1 MIHLGI
7 NIDHIATLRQARQGV
22 EPDPVWAASIC
33 ELAGAYNI
41 TVHLREDRRHI
52 QSRDLVLLRET
63 VKSKL
68 NLEMGNNSQI
78 LREALAVK
86 PDQVTLVPERR
97 EELTTEGGLNVIK
110 HRSSL
115 LSSIQKLQKKGIETG
130 VFIEPD
136 EDQVKASSEI
146 GVSFVEFHTGRFANA
161 KNLKV
166 QEKELILLCQA
177 AEEAHGL
184 NLHVH
189 AGHGLNFLNIH
200 PIKKMPYLEEVN
212 IGHAIISRAVFM
224 GLQNAVQ
231 EMLNLL
237 RVPSPL

>member
-1 MIHLGI
+1 MIHLGV
-7 NIDHIATLRQARQGV
+7 NIDHIATLRQVRRGV
-22 EPDPVWAASIC
+22 EPDPIWAAAVC
-33 ELAGAYNI
+33 ELAGAHNI
-41 TVHLREDRRHI
+41 TIHLREDRRHI
-52 QSRDLVLLRET
+52 QSRDLAILRKT

-68 NLEMGNNSQI
+68 NLEMGNASEV

-115 LSSIQKLQKKGIETG
+115 LNSIQKLQKKRIESG
-130 VFIEPD
+130 VFIAPD
-136 EDQVKASSEI
+136 QGQVKASYEV
-146 GVSFVEFHTGRFANA
+146 GATFVEFHTGCFANA

-177 AEEAHGL
+177 AEEAHHLGL
-184 NLHVH
+184 KVH

-200 PIKKMPYLEEVN
+200 SIKRIPYLEEVN
-212 IGHAIISRAVFM
+212 IGHAIISRAVFT
-224 GLQNAVQ
+224 GLQSAVQ
-231 EMLNLL
+231 EMLMLL
-237 RVPSPL
+237 RAPNSL